1 MIHTND
7 SFIPTGPAPQI
18 SGASDDLL
26 HQLKKKSGAGAVPNS
41 PLITPHTKH
50 SGKNHAVHRFFT

>member
-26 HQLKKKSGAGAVPNS
+26 HQLKKKIWSWS
-41 PLITPHTKH
+41 SSKQPLNHTPHKTQ
-50 SGKNHAVHRFFT
+50 R